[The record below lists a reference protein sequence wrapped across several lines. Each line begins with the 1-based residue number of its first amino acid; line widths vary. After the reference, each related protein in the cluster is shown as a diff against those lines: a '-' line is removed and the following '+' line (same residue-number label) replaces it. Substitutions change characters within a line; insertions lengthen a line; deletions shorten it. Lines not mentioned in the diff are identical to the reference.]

1 MVQGQNIRVLKAIVI
16 IMGVLIVFGLGVL
29 LVAIGRQVSGAS
41 AGAGFDPAELKLPAG
56 ARVIQIE
63 MEGDRLAV
71 LLDLGDGR
79 QLIQVYDARTG
90 AAQGAVTIQ
99 P

>member
-1 MVQGQNIRVLKAIVI
+1 MVQEQNIRVLKAIVI
-16 IMGVLIVFGLGVL
+16 IMGLVIVFGLGVL
-29 LVAIGRQVSGAS
+29 LVAIGREVSSAS
-41 AGAGFDPAELKLPAG
+41 ASRAFDPTELKLPAG
-56 ARVIQIE
+56 ARVIEIE
-63 MEGDRLAV
+63 IDGDRLAV

-79 QLIQVYDARTG
+79 QLIQLFDARTG